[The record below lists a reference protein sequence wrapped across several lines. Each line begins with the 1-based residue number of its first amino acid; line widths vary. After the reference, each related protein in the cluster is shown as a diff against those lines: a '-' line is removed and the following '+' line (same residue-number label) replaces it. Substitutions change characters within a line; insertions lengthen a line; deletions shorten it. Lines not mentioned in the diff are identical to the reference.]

1 MWRWWPMGPRVGLW
15 FLKHDQNYHRLDFR
29 RGKVPIINVSR
40 IENDFI
46 FDISLD
52 KKDGLKQ
59 RLEIQ
64 KMQNGLPEFKY

>member
-1 MWRWWPMGPRVGLW
+1 MYDS
-15 FLKHDQNYHRLDFR
+15 LKHDPNYHRLDFR

-59 RLEIQ
+59 LLEIQ
-64 KMQNGLPEFKY
+64 RMQNGLP